1 MRLHIISI
9 LLAAVAFTS
18 CHDIEEYDNNP
29 RGNFDALWTILDEH
43 YCFFKE
49 KGVDWDEVYARYSPR
64 VSNAMTR
71 EELFDLCA
79 EMLGELRDGHT
90 NLSTPFAASYYRKWW
105 SDYPQNYDARVIE
118 QYYLNFNYRSLGSI
132 TYALL
137 PENIGYMHYSS
148 FSSSIGAGN
157 MDYILS
163 YFKGAEGMIIDV
175 RDNGGGE
182 LTNVDPI
189 VNRFITSRTLAGY
202 IIHKTGPG
210 HDDFDKPFAY
220 YIDPVGDGHITWSKP
235 VVVLTN
241 RSTFSAAN
249 NFVSVMKLI
258 PGVTVIG
265 ATTGG
270 GSGMPYSSELPN
282 GWGIRFS
289 ACSILD
295 AQGRTTE
302 FGIAPTAGFEV
313 DITPDDTAVGKDP
326 ILDRAISHILSLA
339 AV

>member
-313 DITPDDTAVGKDP
+313 DITPGDTAVGKDP